1 MIINWSKDGN
11 ISLEVNFDKINFRNL
26 FRIES
31 SNPRKGVD
39 SYYVK
44 NIWIFGFKFTYIN
57 IDYDDIVFVKIEPD
71 NNYTNDPNYHKIK
84 VFKETLNYLVKTNSY
99 YNQKLPFNWN
109 YYIDDNNGEITYFI
123 TAPKY
128 FFEKNG
134 LNALIHGLR
143 EITFNDEDYIY
154 FQKYNPYKTEKVNR
168 IYNYISDEDN
178 EEEQ

>member
-1 MIINWSKDGN
+1 MHTHLQMD
-11 ISLEVNFDKINFRNL
+11 ISLSTDPSNDILLLEAAISEASGPVPVYIRYGRKDNY
-26 FRIES
+26 RILVLGIKNGSIDES
-31 SNPRKGVD
+31 LT
-39 SYYVK
+39 
-44 NIWIFGFKFTYIN
+44 NIKPIGYIL
-57 IDYDDIVFVKIEPD
+57 IEDVIRPSA
-71 NNYTNDPNYHKIK
+71 
-84 VFKETLNYLVKTNSY
+84 KETLNYLVKTNSY